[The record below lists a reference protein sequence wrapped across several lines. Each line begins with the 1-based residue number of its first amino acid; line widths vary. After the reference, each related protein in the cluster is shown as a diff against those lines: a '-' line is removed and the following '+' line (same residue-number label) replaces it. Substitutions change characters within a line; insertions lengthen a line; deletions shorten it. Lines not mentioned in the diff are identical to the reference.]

1 MRVLTRNFL
10 VAASLLMVCAPAQA
24 AKGGM
29 PQLDPTWIASQLF
42 WLAVTFS
49 VLYALTTWN
58 IIPKVSRVIN
68 MRDKALRDNL
78 AAAGAN
84 KEEAEAARAAFEK
97 AIIDARRASAETIAL
112 VQAESNATLAAKQAE
127 LDAKL
132 KEQMQASN
140 ATIALSL
147 ARVKSEVAP
156 AAASLASDICSKLL
170 GQKISDADVKKHL
183 G

>member
-1 MRVLTRNFL
+1 MRVITRNIS
-10 VAASLLMVCAPAQA
+10 VTACLLLACAPAQA

-42 WLAVTFS
+42 WLAVTFM
-49 VLYALTTWN
+49 VLYALTAWN
-58 IIPKVSRVIN
+58 IIPKVSHVLN

-78 AAAGAN
+78 SAAGAN

-97 AIIDARRASAETIAL
+97 AIIDARRNSAQTIAL
-112 VQAESNATLAAKQAE
+112 VQAESNSALAAQQAE
-127 LDAKL
+127 LDATL
-132 KEQMQASN
+132 KEQMHASN

-147 ARVKSEVAP
+147 ARVKSEIAP
-156 AAASLASDICSKLL
+156 AAASLASEICSKLL
-170 GQKISDADVKKHL
+170 GQNISDADIKKHL